1 MNSEILRI
9 KVSRGGGSRAAAA
22 AEHGVTSASG
32 CLAASVPP
40 GAPSRG
46 EGITALPRTKVAS
59 CSPASCSPPLQGQIR
74 PIPAQITAEPLR
86 SVLPPVTARLLIQ
99 INQQLYSLCCR
110 AASQGVSFSQNK
122 PQRSDHLSCFD
133 VANSLNVTVFVPAVH
148 IASSQRDYKSMKRVF
163 IKAFCE
169 RIKRI

>member
-1 MNSEILRI
+1 MRQPSSSSS
-9 KVSRGGGSRAAAA
+9 SRTWSHFSVRLSDCPTAA
-22 AEHGVTSASG
+22 
-32 CLAASVPP
+32 VPP

-59 CSPASCSPPLQGQIR
+59 CSPASCTPPLQGQIR
-74 PIPAQITAEPLR
+74 PIPAQITAEPVR